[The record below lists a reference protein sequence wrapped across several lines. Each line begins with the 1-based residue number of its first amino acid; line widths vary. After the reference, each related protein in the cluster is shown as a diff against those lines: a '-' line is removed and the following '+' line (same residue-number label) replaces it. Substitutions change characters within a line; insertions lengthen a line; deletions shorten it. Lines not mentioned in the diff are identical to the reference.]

1 MVRNEEKYDEAVRLR
16 ERGFTLAEIARYCDV
31 SKSTVSKWLKNNAMS
46 AVVTANNKKRAGV
59 ENAKRLRLIN
69 KARGPERAARYKEA
83 RRSAET
89 EFRHYK
95 DDPLFVAGVM
105 LYTAHGDIRDESKI
119 RFSTTDVTAHAVF
132 VSFLQMYLGAEKQH
146 VRCWLLLYLGQ
157 SEERCLK
164 RYRAATGLPYRQFH
178 KTQYVQGSNRKPLHY
193 GVGNTIIGS
202 TVLKHKLMKWI
213 ELLQKELVKQR

>member
-46 AVVTANNKKRAGV
+46 AVVTADNKKRAGV

-89 EFRHYK
+89 DR
-95 DDPLFVAGVM
+95 DPRRRDGFPMGSKLELSRSGLTGSGAGRR
-105 LYTAHGDIRDESKI
+105 G
-119 RFSTTDVTAHAVF
+119 
-132 VSFLQMYLGAEKQH
+132 LGRSGH
-146 VRCWLLLYLGQ
+146 R
-157 SEERCLK
+157 
-164 RYRAATGLPYRQFH
+164 
-178 KTQYVQGSNRKPLHY
+178 
-193 GVGNTIIGS
+193 
-202 TVLKHKLMKWI
+202 
-213 ELLQKELVKQR
+213 